1 MENLADIVLGELLE
15 SDDFVNPVE
24 ELRPHRRLEL
34 LLRRV
39 GGHNKDGILE
49 IHRTALVVGQTTVV
63 QNLKEDV
70 EYLALVGGVC
80 AYLMFVKSDEEPK
93 DPRLLKLKEF
103 LSFKKMIIE
112 GLLKATYIVFALFV
126 TLYSFLIMVDTSFIT
141 GLMLLILLNILL
153 RIGYE
158 ASLIVLLIWRNTS
171 DISKKLGKSDLVEEI
186 NEMDETTGS
195 NPGLESTGLE
205 SEVEAETKVEAADI
219 ESETKVEEPVVKAKP
234 RTRKPKTTDEKE
246 VKKPAKKKTTT
257 KKAPTKKAKVEEV
270 KAEEPSTKE
279 ETK

>member
-1 MENLADIVLGELLE
+1 MYSYSYYHGP
-15 SDDFVNPVE
+15 NPV
-24 ELRPHRRLEL
+24 
-34 LLRRV
+34 V
-39 GGHNKDGILE
+39 TVILFL
-49 IHRTALVVGQTTVV
+49 I
-63 QNLKEDV
+63 
-70 EYLALVGGVC
+70 ALVGGIC
-80 AYLMFVKSDEEPK
+80 AYLMFVKSNEEPK
-93 DPRLLKLKEF
+93 DQRLLKLKEF

-112 GLLKATYIVFALFV
+112 GLLKASYIIFALFI
-126 TLYSFLIMVDTSFIT
+126 TLYSFQIMVGTSFIT
-141 GLMLLILLNILL
+141 GLMLLILLNIML

-205 SEVEAETKVEAADI
+205 AETEV
-219 ESETKVEEPVVKAKP
+219 ETKVEEPVVKAKP
-234 RTRKPKTTDEKE
+234 RTRKPKTTDEKD
-246 VKKPAKKKTTT
+246 VKKPAKKKSTT
-257 KKAPTKKAKVEEV
+257 KKATSKKAKVEEV

>member
-1 MENLADIVLGELLE
+1 MYSYSYYHGP
-15 SDDFVNPVE
+15 NPV
-24 ELRPHRRLEL
+24 
-34 LLRRV
+34 V
-39 GGHNKDGILE
+39 TVILFL
-49 IHRTALVVGQTTVV
+49 I
-63 QNLKEDV
+63 
-70 EYLALVGGVC
+70 ALVGGIC

-103 LSFKKMIIE
+103 LSFNKMIIE
-112 GLLKATYIVFALFV
+112 GLLKATYIIFALFI
-126 TLYSFLIMVDTSFIT
+126 TLYSFQIMVGTSFIT
-141 GLMLLILLNILL
+141 GLMLLILLNIML

-158 ASLIVLLIWRNTS
+158 TSLIVLLIWRNTS
-171 DISKKLGKSDLVEEI
+171 DINKKLGKSDLVEEI

-195 NPGLESTGLE
+195 NPGLESIGL
-205 SEVEAETKVEAADI
+205 EAETEV
-219 ESETKVEEPVVKAKP
+219 ETKVEEPVVKAKP

-257 KKAPTKKAKVEEV
+257 KKASTKKVKLEEV

>member
-1 MENLADIVLGELLE
+1 MYSYSYYHGP
-15 SDDFVNPVE
+15 NPV
-24 ELRPHRRLEL
+24 
-34 LLRRV
+34 V
-39 GGHNKDGILE
+39 TVILFL
-49 IHRTALVVGQTTVV
+49 I
-63 QNLKEDV
+63 
-70 EYLALVGGVC
+70 ALVGGIC

-112 GLLKATYIVFALFV
+112 GLLKASYIIFALFI
-126 TLYSFLIMVDTSFIT
+126 TLYSFQIMVGTSFIT
-141 GLMLLILLNILL
+141 GLMLLILLNIML

-171 DISKKLGKSDLVEEI
+171 DINKKLGKSDLVEEI

-219 ESETKVEEPVVKAKP
+219 ESETKVEEQVVKAKP

>member
-1 MENLADIVLGELLE
+1 MYSYSYYHGP
-15 SDDFVNPVE
+15 NPV
-24 ELRPHRRLEL
+24 
-34 LLRRV
+34 V
-39 GGHNKDGILE
+39 TVILFL
-49 IHRTALVVGQTTVV
+49 I
-63 QNLKEDV
+63 
-70 EYLALVGGVC
+70 ALVGGIC

-93 DPRLLKLKEF
+93 DPRLVKLKEF

-112 GLLKATYIVFALFV
+112 GLLKATYIIFALFV
-126 TLYSFLIMVDTSFIT
+126 TLFSFQIMIGTSFIT
-141 GLMLLILLNILL
+141 GLMMLILLNIML

-171 DISKKLGKSDLVEEI
+171 DISKKLGKTELVEEI

-195 NPGLESTGLE
+195 NPGLE

-219 ESETKVEEPVVKAKP
+219 ESETKVEEPIVKAKP

-246 VKKPAKKKTTT
+246 VKKPAKKKSTT
-257 KKAPTKKAKVEEV
+257 KKASSKKAKVEEL

-279 ETK
+279 ENK

>member
-1 MENLADIVLGELLE
+1 MYSYSYYHG
-15 SDDFVNPVE
+15 SNPV
-24 ELRPHRRLEL
+24 
-34 LLRRV
+34 V
-39 GGHNKDGILE
+39 TVILFL
-49 IHRTALVVGQTTVV
+49 I
-63 QNLKEDV
+63 
-70 EYLALVGGVC
+70 ALVGGVC

-141 GLMLLILLNILL
+141 GLMLLILLNIML

-171 DISKKLGKSDLVEEI
+171 DISKKLGK
-186 NEMDETTGS
+186 NELT
-195 NPGLESTGLE
+195 GLESTGLE

-234 RTRKPKTTDEKE
+234 RTRKPKTTEQKE
-246 VKKPAKKKTTT
+246 AKKKTTT
-257 KKAPTKKAKVEEV
+257 KKTTSKKAKVEEA

>member
-1 MENLADIVLGELLE
+1 MYSYSYYHG
-15 SDDFVNPVE
+15 SNPV
-24 ELRPHRRLEL
+24 
-34 LLRRV
+34 V
-39 GGHNKDGILE
+39 TVILFL
-49 IHRTALVVGQTTVV
+49 I
-63 QNLKEDV
+63 
-70 EYLALVGGVC
+70 ALVGGVC

-126 TLYSFLIMVDTSFIT
+126 TLYSFLIMVGTSFIT
-141 GLMLLILLNILL
+141 GLMLLILLNIML

-171 DISKKLGKSDLVEEI
+171 DISKKLGK
-186 NEMDETTGS
+186 NELT
-195 NPGLESTGLE
+195 GLESTGLE

-234 RTRKPKTTDEKE
+234 RTRKPKTTEQKE
-246 VKKPAKKKTTT
+246 AKKKTTT
-257 KKAPTKKAKVEEV
+257 KKTSTKKAKVEEV

>member
-1 MENLADIVLGELLE
+1 MYSYSYYHGP
-15 SDDFVNPVE
+15 NPV
-24 ELRPHRRLEL
+24 
-34 LLRRV
+34 V
-39 GGHNKDGILE
+39 TVILFL
-49 IHRTALVVGQTTVV
+49 I
-63 QNLKEDV
+63 
-70 EYLALVGGVC
+70 ALVGGIC
-80 AYLMFVKSDEEPK
+80 AYLMFVKSDEEPR
-93 DPRLLKLKEF
+93 DPRLVKLKEF

-112 GLLKATYIVFALFV
+112 GLLKATYIIFALFV
-126 TLYSFLIMVDTSFIT
+126 TLFSFQIMIGTSFIT
-141 GLMLLILLNILL
+141 GLMMLILLNIML

-195 NPGLESTGLE
+195 NHGLESTGLE

-219 ESETKVEEPVVKAKP
+219 ESGHKTDGHESVVKAKP

-246 VKKPAKKKTTT
+246 VKKPAKKKSTT
-257 KKAPTKKAKVEEV
+257 KKASSKKAKVEEL

-279 ETK
+279 ENK

>member
-1 MENLADIVLGELLE
+1 MYSYSYYHG
-15 SDDFVNPVE
+15 SNPV
-24 ELRPHRRLEL
+24 
-34 LLRRV
+34 V
-39 GGHNKDGILE
+39 TVILFL
-49 IHRTALVVGQTTVV
+49 I
-63 QNLKEDV
+63 
-70 EYLALVGGVC
+70 ALVGGIC
-80 AYLMFVKSDEEPK
+80 AYLMFVKPDEEPK

-126 TLYSFLIMVDTSFIT
+126 TLYSFQIMVGTSFIT
-141 GLMLLILLNILL
+141 GLMLLILLNIML

-171 DISKKLGKSDLVEEI
+171 DISKKLGK
-186 NEMDETTGS
+186 NELT
-195 NPGLESTGLE
+195 GLESTGLE

-246 VKKPAKKKTTT
+246 VKKPAKKKATT

>member
-1 MENLADIVLGELLE
+1 MYSYSYYHGP
-15 SDDFVNPVE
+15 NPV
-24 ELRPHRRLEL
+24 
-34 LLRRV
+34 V
-39 GGHNKDGILE
+39 TVILFL
-49 IHRTALVVGQTTVV
+49 I
-63 QNLKEDV
+63 
-70 EYLALVGGVC
+70 ALVGGIC

-112 GLLKATYIVFALFV
+112 GLLKASYIIFALFI
-126 TLYSFLIMVDTSFIT
+126 TLYSFQIMVGTSFIT
-141 GLMLLILLNILL
+141 GLMLLILLNIML

-171 DISKKLGKSDLVEEI
+171 DINKKLGKSDLVEEI

-234 RTRKPKTTDEKE
+234 RTRKPKTADEKE
-246 VKKPAKKKTTT
+246 VKKPAKKKSST
-257 KKAPTKKAKVEEV
+257 KKTTSKKAKVEEV
-270 KAEEPSTKE
+270 KTEEHSSKE

>member
-1 MENLADIVLGELLE
+1 MYSYSYYHGP
-15 SDDFVNPVE
+15 NPV
-24 ELRPHRRLEL
+24 
-34 LLRRV
+34 V
-39 GGHNKDGILE
+39 TVILFL
-49 IHRTALVVGQTTVV
+49 I
-63 QNLKEDV
+63 
-70 EYLALVGGVC
+70 ALVGGIC
-80 AYLMFVKSDEEPK
+80 AYIMFVKSDEEPK

-126 TLYSFLIMVDTSFIT
+126 TLYSFQIMIGTSFIT
-141 GLMLLILLNILL
+141 GLMLLILLNIML

-171 DISKKLGKSDLVEEI
+171 DISKKLGKSELVEEI

-219 ESETKVEEPVVKAKP
+219 ESETKVEEPVVKAKS
-234 RTRKPKTTDEKE
+234 RTRKPKTTEQKE
-246 VKKPAKKKTTT
+246 AKKKTTT

>member
-1 MENLADIVLGELLE
+1 MYSYSYYHG
-15 SDDFVNPVE
+15 SNPV
-24 ELRPHRRLEL
+24 
-34 LLRRV
+34 V
-39 GGHNKDGILE
+39 TVILFL
-49 IHRTALVVGQTTVV
+49 I
-63 QNLKEDV
+63 
-70 EYLALVGGVC
+70 ALVGGIC

-158 ASLIVLLIWRNTS
+158 ASLIVLLIWINTS
-171 DISKKLGKSDLVEEI
+171 DISKKLGKSELVEEI
-186 NEMDETTGS
+186 KEMDETTGS

-234 RTRKPKTTDEKE
+234 RTRKPKTTEQKE
-246 VKKPAKKKTTT
+246 AKKKTTT
-257 KKAPTKKAKVEEV
+257 KKTSTKKAKVEEV

>member
-1 MENLADIVLGELLE
+1 MYSYSYYHG
-15 SDDFVNPVE
+15 SNPV
-24 ELRPHRRLEL
+24 
-34 LLRRV
+34 V
-39 GGHNKDGILE
+39 TVILFL
-49 IHRTALVVGQTTVV
+49 I
-63 QNLKEDV
+63 
-70 EYLALVGGVC
+70 ALVGGVC

-141 GLMLLILLNILL
+141 GLMLLILLNIML

-171 DISKKLGKSDLVEEI
+171 DINKKLGKSDLVEEI
-186 NEMDETTGS
+186 KEMDETTGS
-195 NPGLESTGLE
+195 NPGLE

-246 VKKPAKKKTTT
+246 VKKPAKKKSTT
-257 KKAPTKKAKVEEV
+257 KKTTSKKAKVEEV

>member
-1 MENLADIVLGELLE
+1 MYSYSYYHGP
-15 SDDFVNPVE
+15 NPV
-24 ELRPHRRLEL
+24 
-34 LLRRV
+34 V
-39 GGHNKDGILE
+39 TVILFL
-49 IHRTALVVGQTTVV
+49 I
-63 QNLKEDV
+63 
-70 EYLALVGGVC
+70 ALVGGIC

-112 GLLKATYIVFALFV
+112 GLLKATYIIFALFI
-126 TLYSFLIMVDTSFIT
+126 TLYSFQIMVGTSFIT
-141 GLMLLILLNILL
+141 GLMLLILLNIML

-234 RTRKPKTTDEKE
+234 RTRKPKTADEKE
-246 VKKPAKKKTTT
+246 AKKPAKRKSST
-257 KKAPTKKAKVEEV
+257 KKA
-270 KAEEPSTKE
+270 SSM
-279 ETK
+279 

>member
-1 MENLADIVLGELLE
+1 MYSYSYYHGPH
-15 SDDFVNPVE
+15 PV
-24 ELRPHRRLEL
+24 
-34 LLRRV
+34 V
-39 GGHNKDGILE
+39 TVILFL
-49 IHRTALVVGQTTVV
+49 I
-63 QNLKEDV
+63 
-70 EYLALVGGVC
+70 ALVGGIC

-112 GLLKATYIVFALFV
+112 GLLKATYIIFALFV
-126 TLYSFLIMVDTSFIT
+126 TLYSFQIMIGTSFIT
-141 GLMLLILLNILL
+141 GLMMLILLNIML

-171 DISKKLGKSDLVEEI
+171 DISKKLGKVELKEGH
-186 NEMDETTGS
+186 ES
-195 NPGLESTGLE
+195 GLESDGHE
-205 SEVEAETKVEAADI
+205 S
-219 ESETKVEEPVVKAKP
+219 VVKAKP

-246 VKKPAKKKTTT
+246 VKKPAKKKSST
-257 KKAPTKKAKVEEV
+257 KKASSKKTKVEEV

>member
-1 MENLADIVLGELLE
+1 MYSYSYYHG
-15 SDDFVNPVE
+15 SNPV
-24 ELRPHRRLEL
+24 
-34 LLRRV
+34 V
-39 GGHNKDGILE
+39 TVILFL
-49 IHRTALVVGQTTVV
+49 I
-63 QNLKEDV
+63 
-70 EYLALVGGVC
+70 ALVGGVC

-112 GLLKATYIVFALFV
+112 GLLKATYIVFALFI
-126 TLYSFLIMVDTSFIT
+126 TLYSLQIMVGTSFIT
-141 GLMLLILLNILL
+141 GLMLLILLNIML

-171 DISKKLGKSDLVEEI
+171 DISKKLGK
-186 NEMDETTGS
+186 NELT
-195 NPGLESTGLE
+195 GLESTGLE

-219 ESETKVEEPVVKAKP
+219 ESETKVEEPIVKAKP
-234 RTRKPKTTDEKE
+234 RTRKPKTTEQKE
-246 VKKPAKKKTTT
+246 AKKKTTT
-257 KKAPTKKAKVEEV
+257 KKTSTKKAKVEEV

>member
-1 MENLADIVLGELLE
+1 MYSYSYYHG
-15 SDDFVNPVE
+15 SNPV
-24 ELRPHRRLEL
+24 
-34 LLRRV
+34 V
-39 GGHNKDGILE
+39 TVILFL
-49 IHRTALVVGQTTVV
+49 I
-63 QNLKEDV
+63 
-70 EYLALVGGVC
+70 ALVGGVC

-171 DISKKLGKSDLVEEI
+171 DISKKLGK
-186 NEMDETTGS
+186 NEHT
-195 NPGLESTGLE
+195 GLESTGLE

-219 ESETKVEEPVVKAKP
+219 ESETKVEEPIVKAKP
-234 RTRKPKTTDEKE
+234 RTRKPKTTEQKE
-246 VKKPAKKKTTT
+246 AKKKTTT
-257 KKAPTKKAKVEEV
+257 KKTTSKKAKVEEA

>member
-1 MENLADIVLGELLE
+1 MYSYSYYHGP
-15 SDDFVNPVE
+15 NPV
-24 ELRPHRRLEL
+24 
-34 LLRRV
+34 V
-39 GGHNKDGILE
+39 TVILFL
-49 IHRTALVVGQTTVV
+49 I
-63 QNLKEDV
+63 
-70 EYLALVGGVC
+70 ALVGGIC

-112 GLLKATYIVFALFV
+112 GLLKATYIIFALFI
-126 TLYSFLIMVDTSFIT
+126 TLYSFQIMVGTSFIT
-141 GLMLLILLNILL
+141 GLMLLILLNIML

-171 DISKKLGKSDLVEEI
+171 DINKKLGKSDLVEEI

-205 SEVEAETKVEAADI
+205 SEVEVETKD
-219 ESETKVEEPVVKAKP
+219 EEPVVKAKP

>member
-1 MENLADIVLGELLE
+1 MYSYSYYHGT
-15 SDDFVNPVE
+15 NPV
-24 ELRPHRRLEL
+24 
-34 LLRRV
+34 V
-39 GGHNKDGILE
+39 TVILFL
-49 IHRTALVVGQTTVV
+49 I
-63 QNLKEDV
+63 
-70 EYLALVGGVC
+70 ALVGGIC

-171 DISKKLGKSDLVEEI
+171 DINKKLGK
-186 NEMDETTGS
+186 NELT
-195 NPGLESTGLE
+195 GLESTGLE

-219 ESETKVEEPVVKAKP
+219 ESETKVEEPIVKAKP
-234 RTRKPKTTDEKE
+234 RTRKPKTTEQKE
-246 VKKPAKKKTTT
+246 AKKKTTT
-257 KKAPTKKAKVEEV
+257 KKTTSKKAKVEEA

>member
-1 MENLADIVLGELLE
+1 MYSYSYYHGP
-15 SDDFVNPVE
+15 NPV
-24 ELRPHRRLEL
+24 
-34 LLRRV
+34 V
-39 GGHNKDGILE
+39 TVILFL
-49 IHRTALVVGQTTVV
+49 I
-63 QNLKEDV
+63 
-70 EYLALVGGVC
+70 ALVGGIC

-112 GLLKATYIVFALFV
+112 GLLKATYIIFALFI
-126 TLYSFLIMVDTSFIT
+126 TLYSFQIMVGTSFIT
-141 GLMLLILLNILL
+141 GLMLLILLNIML

-171 DISKKLGKSDLVEEI
+171 DINKKLGKSDLVEEI

-205 SEVEAETKVEAADI
+205 AETEV
-219 ESETKVEEPVVKAKP
+219 ETKVEEPVVKAKP
-234 RTRKPKTTDEKE
+234 RTRKPKTTNEKE

-257 KKAPTKKAKVEEV
+257 KKASTKKVKVEEV

>member
-1 MENLADIVLGELLE
+1 MYSYSYYHGP
-15 SDDFVNPVE
+15 NPV
-24 ELRPHRRLEL
+24 
-34 LLRRV
+34 V
-39 GGHNKDGILE
+39 TVILFL
-49 IHRTALVVGQTTVV
+49 I
-63 QNLKEDV
+63 
-70 EYLALVGGVC
+70 ALVGGIC

-112 GLLKATYIVFALFV
+112 GLLKAFYIIFALFI
-126 TLYSFLIMVDTSFIT
+126 TLYSFQIMVGTSFIT
-141 GLMLLILLNILL
+141 GLMLLILLNIML

-171 DISKKLGKSDLVEEI
+171 DINKKLGKSDLVEEI

-234 RTRKPKTTDEKE
+234 RTRKPKTADEKE
-246 VKKPAKKKTTT
+246 VKKPAKKKSST
-257 KKAPTKKAKVEEV
+257 KKTTSKKAKVEEV
-270 KAEEPSTKE
+270 KTEEHSSKE

>member
-1 MENLADIVLGELLE
+1 MYSYSYYHG
-15 SDDFVNPVE
+15 SNPV
-24 ELRPHRRLEL
+24 
-34 LLRRV
+34 V
-39 GGHNKDGILE
+39 TVILFL
-49 IHRTALVVGQTTVV
+49 I
-63 QNLKEDV
+63 
-70 EYLALVGGVC
+70 ALVGGVC

-112 GLLKATYIVFALFV
+112 GLLKATYIVFALFI
-126 TLYSFLIMVDTSFIT
+126 TLYSLQIMVGTSFIT
-141 GLMLLILLNILL
+141 GLMLLILLNIML

-171 DISKKLGKSDLVEEI
+171 DINKKLGKSELVEKI
-186 NEMDETTGS
+186 KEMDETTGS

-219 ESETKVEEPVVKAKP
+219 ESETKVEEPIVKAKP

-257 KKAPTKKAKVEEV
+257 KKAPTKKAKVEEA